1 MKATGI
7 VRKVDDLGR
16 VVLPIELRRNLGIG
30 IGDPLEIYTENDA
43 IVLKRYNAV
52 DDVAS
57 VAERLKKMI
66 EAESSPKT
74 RAEMLNTIGEILE
87 ETKKENA
94 QKGRSK

>member
-57 VAERLKKMI
+57 VAERLKKMV
-66 EAESSPKT
+66 EAESNPTT
-74 RAEMLNTIGEILE
+74 RLEMLNTIGEILE
-87 ETKKENA
+87 ATKKENA
-94 QKGRSK
+94 GQGRTK

>member
-43 IVLKRYNAV
+43 IILKRYNVV
-52 DDVAS
+52 DDVVS
-57 VAERLKKMI
+57 VAERLKKMV
-66 EAESSPKT
+66 EAESNPKA
-74 RAEMLNTIGEILE
+74 RLELLKTIGDILE
-87 ETKKENA
+87 TTKKMP
-94 QKGRSK
+94 KGRSK

>member
-52 DDVAS
+52 DDIVS

-87 ETKKENA
+87 ATKKENA
-94 QKGRSK
+94 GKGRSK

>member
-74 RAEMLNTIGEILE
+74 RLEMLNTIGDILE
-87 ETKKENA
+87 ATKKENA
-94 QKGRSK
+94 RQGSNK